1 VRIIFERLSF
11 ILIISL
17 TFHECQLIDPDDE
30 DGLLLYF
37 TSIPVNYVFHNDT
50 YFYKISAKGRT
61 PILIF
66 QPVILPDWL
75 ELDCDSQTLSG
86 TATADN
92 LGSHHVKISVSD
104 QIETRDQDFDIKVEL
119 RKVAGGSWTTHTPYQ
134 WTHDGKPLAGE
145 NCIVYSDAAKDES
158 KLFISKKAENSF
170 RELKE
175 LLQINNNDIFVF
187 PPGTNK
193 IDFYANRF
201 NLEYQG
207 GFAYYGGALLISP
220 DSPMY
225 RPLEGWCA
233 NQVKHEMMHEIEY
246 LIEAQ
251 PPSLMTDVWFREGLA
266 DFYAGNSIIT
276 DVDKLNAWLA
286 SRITLPGAGN
296 PVKIHAWNDF
306 PSQIQQ
312 EKSQGL
318 WYPMFELA
326 VRYILDNKGY
336 GKTMPD
342 IKKLFLDLR
351 NTNSFSLSFERMTG
365 TSLENFENNFFNL
378 IIPFLQD

>member
-1 VRIIFERLSF
+1 MYDKLNKNHVQYINHGTGVAMVSTHKKYYPSLKCMFLCMSILLLFQGCHWNDPFEK
-11 ILIISL
+11 
-17 TFHECQLIDPDDE
+17 DE
-30 DGLLLYF
+30 HLLYF
-37 TSIPVNYVFHNDT
+37 TSTPLISVYHND
-50 YFYKISAKGRT
+50 FYTHRITAKGRT
-61 PILIF
+61 SSLTYNPLVM
-66 QPVILPDWL
+66 PEWL
-75 ELDCDSQTLSG
+75 EFNCDSQTLSG
-86 TATADN
+86 TTTADN
-92 LGSHHVKISVSD
+92 LGSHHEKISVSD

-158 KLFISKKAENSF
+158 KLFISEKTENSF

-193 IDFYANRF
+193 IDFY
-201 NLEYQG
+201 
-207 GFAYYGGALLISP
+207 
-220 DSPMY
+220 
-225 RPLEGWCA
+225 
-233 NQVKHEMMHEIEY
+233 V
-246 LIEAQ
+246 
-251 PPSLMTDVWFREGLA
+251 
-266 DFYAGNSIIT
+266 GNSIIT

-306 PSQIQQ
+306 PSQVQQ

-336 GKTMPD
+336 GKTMSD
-342 IKKLFLDLR
+342 IEKLFLDLR
-351 NTNSFSLSFERMTG
+351 STNSFYLSFERMTG
-365 TSLENFENNFFNL
+365 TTLENFENNFFNL